1 MMTPSSPG
9 GEGYRAVHRRSLEDP
24 AAFWSAEARLI
35 HWNSP
40 WEQVCDYSNPPFV
53 KWFPGGTTN
62 LCFNAV
68 DRHLA
73 AWADHPALITIST
86 ETNETVTLTFRELYQ
101 RVNAMAA
108 VLRAHGVTKGDRVLI
123 YLPNIAE
130 GPVAML
136 ACVRIGA
143 IHSVVFG
150 GFAAPSLATRIDDC
164 QPKLIVSADA
174 GMRGGKIISYKPLL
188 DEAIRLAKFPPKCV
202 LLFSRGLDL
211 GMNYVRGRD
220 IDLRV
225 ELARHESAEVPVEWV
240 DATHPSY
247 ILYTSGT
254 TGTPK
259 GIVRDTGG
267 SAVALMHTMQTI
279 YPGNAGEPY
288 FCTSDIGWQVGHSY
302 GVYGTLMQ
310 GMTSILYEG
319 LPIRPDAGVWWKI
332 VQDYRAVMMFTSP
345 TAIRVLRRQDPAFLK
360 RYDTSSLRYLYLAG
374 EPLDVPTSE
383 WIESALNVPVI
394 DNYWQTETGWPI
406 LAGFPGSGKLERKLG
421 SPGLPCAGY
430 DVMLIGDE
438 SGPVTEENG
447 ERKGVLAI
455 RPPLPPGCFPTLWQD
470 DARFVQ
476 TYFQETDEKGAMV
489 YTTFDWATMD
499 EAGFVTILG
508 RADDIINVA
517 GHRLGT
523 REIEEALSAHPAVAE
538 CAVVGV
544 KDELKGQAVFA
555 CVVIKA
561 GEQPESD
568 AARAALVDGL
578 KREVDT
584 RLGSIARPNVIHFL
598 TALPKTRSGKIL
610 RRGIRAIAEGR
621 DPGDLSTLEDVGT
634 LDQVRAAV

>member
-1 MMTPSSPG
+1 MTIASSTG
-9 GEGYRAVHRRSLEDP
+9 GEGYRAIHRRSLEDP
-24 AAFWSAEARLI
+24 AAFWAEEARLI
-35 HWNSP
+35 HWHSP
-40 WEQVCDYSNPPFV
+40 WKKVCDYSNPPFV
-53 KWFPGGTTN
+53 KWFTGGTTN
-62 LCFNAV
+62 LCYNAV

-73 AWADHPALITIST
+73 NWSDHPALVCISS
-86 ETNETVTLTFRELYQ
+86 ETNETVSLTFRELH
-101 RVNAMAA
+101 REVNKMAA
-108 VLRAHGVTKGDRVLI
+108 VLRAHGVGKGDRVLI
-123 YLPNIAE
+123 YLPNIAP
-130 GPVAML
+130 GPIAML
-136 ACVRIGA
+136 ACARLGA

-164 QPKLIVSADA
+164 QPKLVVSADA

-188 DEAIRLAKFPPKCV
+188 DEAIRLAKFPPTTV
-202 LLFSRGLDL
+202 LLLSRGLDPA
-211 GMNYVRGRD
+211 MSYVAGRD
-220 IDLRV
+220 VDLAV
-225 ELARHESAEVPVEWV
+225 ELERHADEDIPVEWV

-279 YPGNAGEPY
+279 YPGRAGEPY

-345 TAIRVLRRQDPAFLK
+345 TAIRVLRRQDPSFLK
-360 RYDTSSLRYLYLAG
+360 KYDTSSLRYLYLAG

-383 WIESALNVPVI
+383 WIEDALQVPVI

-430 DVMLIGDE
+430 DLTLIGDE
-438 SGPVTEENG
+438 ADPITADNG
-447 ERKGVLAI
+447 EHKGVLAI
-455 RPPLPPGCFPTLWQD
+455 RPPLPPGCFPTLWRD

-476 TYFQETDEKGAMV
+476 TYFQERDAAGNMV

-499 EAGFVTILG
+499 AAGFVTILG

-544 KDELKGQAVFA
+544 KDDVKGQAVFA
-555 CVVIKA
+555 CLVIKA
-561 GEQPESD
+561 GAQPADDD
-568 AARAALVDGL
+568 AKRDLVDAL
-578 KREVDT
+578 KREVDA
-584 RLGSIARPNVIHFL
+584 RLGSIARPNTIHFL

-621 DPGDLSTLEDVGT
+621 DPGDLSTLEDASA